1 MQSVKELP
9 VYAIATNI
17 TSSIGLDV
25 QAHWIAAANKAPGI
39 REYEDAA
46 YSSQPFYASKID
58 ADKWQFIRAQTQAS
72 VSLSPFEQLAIF
84 SAKQAISNCEHELHA
99 ADTVVIL
106 STTKGNIEWLGQTD
120 EERLPLH
127 HSAAVIAAQ
136 LELGKHVPVVISQA
150 CVSGVAA
157 LTYALRLLQNGRY
170 KNAIVIGCDRFTKFV
185 LSGFQ
190 SFHAI
195 AHAPCRPFDAER
207 KGINLGEAA
216 ATVVLSTLG
225 VDAKAQLLSGATS
238 NDANHISGPSRTGE
252 ELSMAINKALAEANI
267 TASQIDMVSAHG
279 TATLYN
285 DEMEAKAFG
294 LSGLNKKPIHSFKGY
309 TGHTLGAAGILES
322 AMIIEGLQKQQLIPS
337 AGFETIGVPVTLN
350 ITTAM
355 QPATINYV
363 LKTASGFGGSNA
375 TAVWGRL

>member
-17 TSSIGLDV
+17 SSSIGLDV
-25 QAHWIAAANKAPGI
+25 QAHWTAAANKSTGI

-58 ADKWQFIRAQTQAS
+58 ADKWQFIRAQTQSA
-72 VSLSPFEQLAIF
+72 VSLSPFEQLAVF
-84 SAKQAISNCEHELHA
+84 SARQAIDNCDDELSA
-99 ADTVVIL
+99 SDTIVIL
-106 STTKGNIEWLGQTD
+106 STTKGNIEWLGHA
-120 EERLPLH
+120 EEQRLPLH
-127 HSAAVIAAQ
+127 YSASVIAAQ
-136 LELGKHVPVVISQA
+136 LGLDKHMPVVVSQA
-150 CVSGVAA
+150 CVSGVTA
-157 LTYALRLLQNGRY
+157 LTYALRFLQSGRY
-170 KNAIVIGCDRFTKFV
+170 KNAVVIGCDRFTKFV

-195 AHAPCRPFDAER
+195 AHAACRPFDAER

-216 ATVVLSTLG
+216 ATVILST
-225 VDAKAQLLSGATS
+225 VSIDAKAHLLSGATS

-294 LSGLNKKPIHSFKGY
+294 LSALNEKPIHSFKGY

-322 AMIIEGLQKQQLIPS
+322 AMIIESLQRQELIPS
-337 AGFETIGVPVTLN
+337 AGFETIGVPVALN

-355 QPATINYV
+355 QPAAIHYV

-375 TAVWGRL
+375 TAVWGRV